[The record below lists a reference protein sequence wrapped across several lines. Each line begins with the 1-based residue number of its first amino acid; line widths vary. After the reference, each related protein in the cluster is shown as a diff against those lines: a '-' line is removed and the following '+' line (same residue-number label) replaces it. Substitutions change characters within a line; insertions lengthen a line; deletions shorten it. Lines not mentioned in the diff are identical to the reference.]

1 MRHAATEKH
10 KKQRNNDHDE
20 TPQAAQPPPQL
31 VRRLI
36 SGNSVLVVCV
46 ALKNACAVWSSGNTV
61 CGERRGEGQ
70 ERRFVRM
77 YGAEKL
83 QSFVAEVDDDA
94 GRAGCF
100 TERQPRRGLAGD
112 GETPE
117 TSASK
122 DPCERT
128 PIANERAQVSS
139 LHAQTHPRCSAPVAR
154 TIHPPLPRREGA
166 QARKSDTFSCFFH
179 RAPLPFWSE
188 RKGGFGLP
196 LAVCVRT
203 VVVCMR
209 RGQRPIVNRVCLCV
223 LSCTGRIRPGA
234 GCRAR

>member
-1 MRHAATEKH
+1 M
-10 KKQRNNDHDE
+10 
-20 TPQAAQPPPQL
+20 
-31 VRRLI
+31 
-36 SGNSVLVVCV
+36 
-46 ALKNACAVWSSGNTV
+46 ALKSACAVWSSGNTV

-77 YGAEKL
+77 YGAGKL

-139 LHAQTHPRCSAPVAR
+139 LHAQTHPRGVVRRSRGPFTHLCRAERECKSAKRALSP
-154 TIHPPLPRREGA
+154 A
-166 QARKSDTFSCFFH
+166 QTTVLSFRC
-179 RAPLPFWSE
+179 WSE
-188 RKGGFGLP
+188 RK
-196 LAVCVRT
+196 
-203 VVVCMR
+203 VVLDR
-209 RGQRPIVNRVCLCV
+209 L
-223 LSCTGRIRPGA
+223 
-234 GCRAR
+234 